1 MSPLFDRYTDRAK
14 RVLALATDEA
24 RRLDHSYIGTEHILL
39 GIVREGEGKAAAT
52 LAEMGVDL
60 TTVRD
65 AVKYIIGRGKGGQ
78 VSEMRL
84 TPRAKQVIEFATEE
98 ARRLGHE
105 DIDAEHF
112 LLGLVREG
120 EGIAAGILESLGVN
134 LTELGAAV
142 EAASG
147 PEVRAG
153 QEDTTGRAEQDAG
166 TEIRLTPGARKAIS
180 LAAEEARRLG
190 HEQIGTG
197 HLLLGLAREG
207 EGFAAGILRSLGV
220 TLERLR
226 RQVRQAVSQGDTS

>member
-14 RVLALATDEA
+14 RVLALATEEA
-24 RRLDHSYIGTEHILL
+24 RRLGHNYIGTEHLLL
-39 GIVREGEGKAAAT
+39 GLVREGEGKAAAT
-52 LAEMGVDL
+52 LAGMGVDL
-60 TTVRD
+60 TTARD
-65 AVKYIIGRGKGGQ
+65 AVKFIIGRGEGGQ
-78 VSEMRL
+78 VSEVRL
-84 TPRAKQVIEFATEE
+84 TPHAKKAIELATEE

-105 DIDAEHF
+105 YIDAEHF

-120 EGIAAGILESLGVN
+120 EGMASGILESLGVN

-147 PEVRAG
+147 PEERAG
-153 QEDTTGRAEQDAG
+153 QEDPTGRAEQDAG
-166 TEIRLTPGARKAIS
+166 TEIRLTPGARKAIG

-190 HEQIGTG
+190 HSQIGTG
-197 HLLLGLAREG
+197 HLLLGLARED
-207 EGFAAGILRSLGV
+207 EGIAAGILHSLGA